1 MFRKLLVFAAVMLTA
16 VSLYAQKPVSAAV
29 TDIVDDPANG
39 LEMCRSLFNEYFLSE
54 LTTHVKVTMLD
65 TASVQE
71 AISKMQLSRGVA
83 LTEKQISELCSRL
96 KTDALCLVRMS
107 RVSDKKK
114 SINVSVELVANT
126 GKTIGKV
133 SADMKGIGD
142 TDAVSHSLARECA
155 VILRKLRGIDEKE
168 ASKEE
173 KESGQQGKQRKT
185 LPSTVTEI

>member
-1 MFRKLLVFAAVMLTA
+1 MFRKMTVFAAVMLAA

-65 TASVQE
+65 TASVQK
-71 AISKMQLSRGVA
+71 AITEMQLSRGVA
-83 LTEKQISELCSRL
+83 LTEKQISELCAKL

-107 RVSDKKK
+107 RGKKN
-114 SINVSVELVANT
+114 SIDIAVEVVANT

-133 SADMKGIGD
+133 SSNMKGIGD
-142 TDAVSHSLARECA
+142 TDAASHSMAKDCA

-168 ASKEE
+168 ARKEE
-173 KESGQQGKQRKT
+173 KAADLKDKQT
-185 LPSTVTEI
+185 EGLPSTVTEI